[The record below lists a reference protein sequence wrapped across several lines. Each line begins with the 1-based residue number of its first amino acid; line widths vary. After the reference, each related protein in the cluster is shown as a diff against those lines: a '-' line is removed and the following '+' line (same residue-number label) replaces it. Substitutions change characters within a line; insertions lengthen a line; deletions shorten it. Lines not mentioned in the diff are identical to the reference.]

1 MPAVNVCQHCG
12 AEVEERKSVCPSCG
26 KAVAPEGA
34 TWAAGG
40 EGGESAPP
48 PRVVNAPMF
57 TRPAEAADSSRR
69 IIFAAVALVALAL
82 IGGLAYLAT
91 RPSARP
97 GEERLAGALR
107 PGSADF
113 PTKER
118 LVVEFD
124 ADEDATIGG
133 NALGNFVVTLKPT
146 VRNFTGR
153 TVNGL
158 EFHASGLDL
167 KGQVIRERT
176 FVSETEIEPN
186 KISSPAIGLNFPAD
200 NKPAQLKLELT
211 GVRFK

>member
-12 AEVEERKSVCPSCG
+12 GEVEDARGFCPHCG
-26 KAVAPEGA
+26 KAVAPDALAQGSGSEGA
-34 TWAAGG
+34 
-40 EGGESAPP
+40 PQ
-48 PRVVNAPMF
+48 RVVTAPSF
-57 TRPAEAADSSRR
+57 GRPPEEASGSRR
-69 IIFAAVALVALAL
+69 IIFAVVALVALAL

-91 RPSARP
+91 RPTARP
-97 GEERLAGALR
+97 GEERLAGAIR
-107 PGSADF
+107 PGSPDF

-118 LVVEFD
+118 LVVEFEP
-124 ADEDATIGG
+124 DEDATIGA
-133 NALGNFVVTLKPT
+133 NALGNFVVTMKPT

-158 EFHASGLDL
+158 EFHAAGLDL
-167 KGQVIRERT
+167 KGQVIRERN

-186 KISSPAIGLNFPAD
+186 KVSSPAIGLNFPAD